1 MSFVS
6 LVDTSYN
13 CITAECM
20 AHKGKVFSIC
30 MVVDCEGCEDLVSC
44 GPDGEMVIS
53 SNELEFLIIN
63 CCLCRFIG
71 ESHKKLLTNN
81 SQSEN

>member
-1 MSFVS
+1 
-6 LVDTSYN
+6 
-13 CITAECM
+13 M

-53 SNELEFLIIN
+53 RNELECLIIS
-63 CCLCRFIG
+63 CCLHRFIG
-71 ESHKKLLTNN
+71 ESHKRQLMHN